1 MRLDGAGYPPHP
13 ESRQHIG
20 SRIVAIADAYDAM
33 TSRRSYSDA
42 HRQDEAIEVLMSS
55 AGSALDEALVR
66 VFVRLMGL
74 YPPRSLVRL
83 STGETAIVLASN
95 EGDITAPVVRVI
107 ADVYGA
113 MVTPR
118 DVDLS
123 VLGQAGASAI
133 VSCIDPGTLNID
145 VGDFL

>member
-1 MRLDGAGYPPHP
+1 MSNAG
-13 ESRQHIG
+13 
-20 SRIVAIADAYDAM
+20 
-33 TSRRSYSDA
+33 T
-42 HRQDEAIEVLMSS
+42 
-55 AGSALDEALVR
+55 ALDEALVR

-107 ADVYGA
+107 ADAYGA
-113 MVTPR
+113 MVAPR

-123 VLGQAGASAI
+123 VLGHAGTSAI